1 MTEEFVTLETAKL
14 LKKKGF
20 NEFCKYAYADED
32 LHLMPLNT
40 TNFFIDEIGVGYS
53 APTQAIAHRW
63 LRERHEI
70 NVSVFRMTD
79 GYGGAVNDSNLNKY
93 FWHIQI
99 PKRQHIVDVNVYY
112 NTYEEALE
120 AGIQR
125 TLKLI

>member
-1 MTEEFVTLETAKL
+1 MTEEFVTLKTAKL

-20 NEFCKYAYADED
+20 NEFCEYAYADED

-53 APTQAIAHRW
+53 APTQSVATRW

-70 NVSVFRMTD
+70 NVSVLRMTER
-79 GYGGAVNDSNLNKY
+79 YGGAVAEHNLLKY

-99 PKRQHIVDVNVYY
+99 PNRTSIVAPQVYY
-112 NTYEEALE
+112 FTYEEALE
-120 AGIQR
+120 AGILEA
-125 TLKLI
+125 LKLI